1 MTKLVFSSPF
11 LRLYPNSKKATVHS
25 VAVKLEKKYHIMED
39 FYRQNKA
46 KISKILL
53 DAYLRKMDGKGLNES
68 RINGQMQAL
77 WRDWLSKEGHGIKT
91 KSAEEEGRTS
101 FIDTGNY
108 MRFLH
113 FEIED

>member
-25 VAVKLEKKYHIMED
+25 VAMKLEKKYHLMEE
-39 FYRQNKA
+39 FYKQNKD
-46 KISKILL
+46 KITKILRE
-53 DAYLRKMDGKGLNES
+53 AYLRRFEGKNFNEA
-68 RINGQMQAL
+68 RVNGQMQAL
-77 WRDWLSKEGHGIKT
+77 WRDWLSSEGHGIKT
-91 KSAEEEGRTS
+91 KAAEEEGRAS

-113 FEIED
+113 FEIEE